1 MAGTEAPNDL
11 SFPKAMRLGE
21 RELQLIKISF
31 SGRNVN
37 VQVILWLMPFAK
49 GHSPQNFT
57 GSKGGLWSHI
67 LLHIGPEERK
77 KKKNQ
82 RREKKII
89 KSHVVG
95 MTMDRKVRK

>member
-1 MAGTEAPNDL
+1 MVDAVCQRAQP
-11 SFPKAMRLGE
+11 PKFHWINRRIMESYSSTHRPR
-21 RELQLIKISF
+21 RE
-31 SGRNVN
+31 
-37 VQVILWLMPFAK
+37 
-49 GHSPQNFT
+49 
-57 GSKGGLWSHI
+57 
-67 LLHIGPEERK
+67 